1 MRRASKYDII
11 RVDMNTRFLGF
22 LACLTGWAA
31 VAHSAGLLQAQSFPK
46 TFNDLSFTDRM
57 ALRAEG
63 YAPFETEYDEQGRCI
78 SGCPY
83 AGMTIEDEEEA
94 VARLTDQAHRDLAAY
109 RAQRVAAARAA
120 MGAQVTDAQASDA
133 TQTPDTS
140 NTSNVQSDAAVPSIP
155 SLPNM
160 PNLPTDTVHGDA
172 GGLAPIDIGGAQNN
186 TIRRD
191 MPTLPNLPHV
201 IGGAEQDTTQTLLPP
216 TYVPQQPSVPDTEQQ
231 DTEQDDQE
239 PEQTQPARPAPIER
253 VTPVPNQP
261 AQPLNPSGPARPVYP
276 QPTQPVQPSEPEP
289 EPEPAQPSQPAQPA
303 RPQPSAPAPS
313 APQPSAPAATRTC
326 NPYVASTPVGNP
338 LPTGCPLGANPMI
351 ITSPFTTSRY
361 HPTKHVYKSHLGV
374 DLRAAMGTD
383 VFATAAGVV
392 SYVGNEP
399 KGCGTYVKILHDS
412 NYATTYCHLSQALVS
427 KGDKVEA
434 GCRIGRSGN
443 TGASSGPHLH
453 YAITPNAA
461 QGNKV
466 AIDPT
471 TMIEYCTLKN
481 K

>member
-1 MRRASKYDII
+1 M
-11 RVDMNTRFLGF
+11 
-22 LACLTGWAA
+22 TGWAA
-31 VAHSAGLLQAQSFPK
+31 VAHSASLLQAQSFPK

-57 ALRAEG
+57 AVRAEG

-120 MGAQVTDAQASDA
+120 MGTQVAGAQTSDA

-140 NTSNVQSDAAVPSIP
+140 NVSNAQSDVSVPSIP
-155 SLPNM
+155 MLPNL
-160 PNLPTDTVHGDA
+160 PNLPTDTVHGGA
-172 GGLAPIDIGGAQNN
+172 GGLAQIDIGGAQDN

-191 MPTLPNLPHV
+191 MPTLPNLPHI
-201 IGGAEQDTTQTLLPP
+201 IGGATQGSPQVLTPP
-216 TYVPQQPSVPDTEQQ
+216 TYVPQQPSVPNTEQQ
-231 DTEQDDQE
+231 DTEPDE
-239 PEQTQPARPAPIER
+239 PESEQAAPTRPAPIER
-253 VTPVPNQP
+253 VTPVPTQP
-261 AQPLNPSGPARPVYP
+261 AQPSNPAGPVRPSYP
-276 QPTQPVQPSEPEP
+276 EPAQPVQPSVPEPTPEP
-289 EPEPAQPSQPAQPA
+289 EPEPAQPSQ
-303 RPQPSAPAPS
+303 PQPSAPAPS

-351 ITSPFTTSRY
+351 ITSPFSTARY
-361 HPTKHVYKSHLGV
+361 HPTKHVYKSHHGV

-412 NYATTYCHLSQALVS
+412 NYATTYCHLSRALVS

-434 GCRIGRSGN
+434 GCRIGLSGN
-443 TGASSGPHLH
+443 TGASSAPHLH
-453 YAITPNAA
+453 YAITPDAA
-461 QGNKV
+461 KGNKV

>member
-1 MRRASKYDII
+1 MRPVSKYDII
-11 RVDMNTRFLGF
+11 RVDMNTRFWGF

-31 VAHSAGLLQAQSFPK
+31 VAHSASLLQAQSFPK

-57 ALRAEG
+57 AVRAEG

-120 MGAQVTDAQASDA
+120 MGTQVTGAQTSD
-133 TQTPDTS
+133 TPQTPDTS
-140 NTSNVQSDAAVPSIP
+140 NVSNAQSDVSVPSIP
-155 SLPNM
+155 MLPNL
-160 PNLPTDTVHGDA
+160 PNLPTNTVHGGA
-172 GGLAPIDIGGAQNN
+172 GGLAQIDIGGAQDN

-191 MPTLPNLPHV
+191 MPTLPNLPHI
-201 IGGAEQDTTQTLLPP
+201 IGGATQGSPQVLTPP
-216 TYVPQQPSVPDTEQQ
+216 TYVPQQPSVPNTEQQ
-231 DTEQDDQE
+231 DTEPDE
-239 PEQTQPARPAPIER
+239 PESEQAAPTRPAPIER
-253 VTPVPNQP
+253 ITPVPTQP
-261 AQPLNPSGPARPVYP
+261 AQPSNPAGPVRPSYP
-276 QPTQPVQPSEPEP
+276 QPAQPVQPSVPEPTPEP
-289 EPEPAQPSQPAQPA
+289 EPEPAQPSQ
-303 RPQPSAPAPS
+303 PQPSAPAPS

-351 ITSPFTTSRY
+351 ITSPFSTARY
-361 HPTKHVYKSHLGV
+361 HPTKHVYKSHHGV

-412 NYATTYCHLSQALVS
+412 NYATTYCHLSRALVS

-434 GCRIGRSGN
+434 GCRIGLSGN
-443 TGASSGPHLH
+443 TGASSAPHLH
-453 YAITPNAA
+453 YAITPDAA
-461 QGNKV
+461 KGNKV

>member
-1 MRRASKYDII
+1 
-11 RVDMNTRFLGF
+11 MNTRFWGF

-31 VAHSAGLLQAQSFPK
+31 VAHSASLLQAQSFPK

-57 ALRAEG
+57 AVRAEG

-120 MGAQVTDAQASDA
+120 MSAQVTDAQASDA

-140 NTSNVQSDAAVPSIP
+140 NTSNVQSDASVPSIP
-155 SLPNM
+155 TL
-160 PNLPTDTVHGDA
+160 PNLPTDTVHGGA

-186 TIRRD
+186 TIQRD
-191 MPTLPNLPHV
+191 MPTLPNLPKI
-201 IGGAEQDTTQTLLPP
+201 IGGATQDSPQALTPP

-239 PEQTQPARPAPIER
+239 PEQTAPARPAPIER

-261 AQPLNPSGPARPVYP
+261 AQPSNPAGPARPVYP
-276 QPTQPVQPSEPEP
+276 QPAQPVQPSVPEP

-303 RPQPSAPAPS
+303 KPQPSAPAPS
-313 APQPSAPAATRTC
+313 VPQPSAPAATRTC

>member
-1 MRRASKYDII
+1 
-11 RVDMNTRFLGF
+11 
-22 LACLTGWAA
+22 
-31 VAHSAGLLQAQSFPK
+31 
-46 TFNDLSFTDRM
+46 
-57 ALRAEG
+57 
-63 YAPFETEYDEQGRCI
+63 
-78 SGCPY
+78 
-83 AGMTIEDEEEA
+83 
-94 VARLTDQAHRDLAAY
+94 
-109 RAQRVAAARAA
+109 
-120 MGAQVTDAQASDA
+120 
-133 TQTPDTS
+133 
-140 NTSNVQSDAAVPSIP
+140 
-155 SLPNM
+155 
-160 PNLPTDTVHGDA
+160 
-172 GGLAPIDIGGAQNN
+172 
-186 TIRRD
+186 
-191 MPTLPNLPHV
+191 
-201 IGGAEQDTTQTLLPP
+201 
-216 TYVPQQPSVPDTEQQ
+216 
-231 DTEQDDQE
+231 
-239 PEQTQPARPAPIER
+239 
-253 VTPVPNQP
+253 
-261 AQPLNPSGPARPVYP
+261 
-276 QPTQPVQPSEPEP
+276 
-289 EPEPAQPSQPAQPA
+289 
-303 RPQPSAPAPS
+303 
-313 APQPSAPAATRTC
+313 
-326 NPYVASTPVGNP
+326 
-338 LPTGCPLGANPMI
+338 MI

>member
-1 MRRASKYDII
+1 
-11 RVDMNTRFLGF
+11 MNTRFWGF

-31 VAHSAGLLQAQSFPK
+31 VAHSASLLQAQSFPK

-57 ALRAEG
+57 AVRAEG

-109 RAQRVAAARAA
+109 RAQRAAAARAA
-120 MGAQVTDAQASDA
+120 MGTQVAGAQTSDA
-133 TQTPDTS
+133 AQTPDTS
-140 NTSNVQSDAAVPSIP
+140 NVSNAQSDVSVPSIP
-155 SLPNM
+155 MLPNL
-160 PNLPTDTVHGDA
+160 PNLPTDTVHGGA
-172 GGLAPIDIGGAQNN
+172 GGLAQIDIGGAQDN
-186 TIRRD
+186 TIRRY
-191 MPTLPNLPHV
+191 MPTLPNLPHI
-201 IGGAEQDTTQTLLPP
+201 IGGATQGSPQVLTPP
-216 TYVPQQPSVPDTEQQ
+216 TYVPQQPSVPNTEQQ
-231 DTEQDDQE
+231 DTEPDE
-239 PEQTQPARPAPIER
+239 PESEQAAPTRPAPIER
-253 VTPVPNQP
+253 VTPVPTQP
-261 AQPLNPSGPARPVYP
+261 AQPSNPAGPVRPSYP
-276 QPTQPVQPSEPEP
+276 QPAQPVQPSAPEPTPEP
-289 EPEPAQPSQPAQPA
+289 EPEPAQPSQ
-303 RPQPSAPAPS
+303 PQPSAPAPS

-351 ITSPFTTSRY
+351 ITSPFSTARY

-412 NYATTYCHLSQALVS
+412 NYATTYCHLSRALVS

-434 GCRIGRSGN
+434 GCRIGLSGN
-443 TGASSGPHLH
+443 TGASSAPHLH
-453 YAITPNAA
+453 YAITPDAA
-461 QGNKV
+461 KGNKV

>member
-1 MRRASKYDII
+1 MRPVSKYDII
-11 RVDMNTRFLGF
+11 RSDMNARFWVF
-22 LACLTGWAA
+22 LACMTGWAA
-31 VAHSAGLLQAQSFPK
+31 VAHSASLLQAQSFPK

-57 ALRAEG
+57 AVRAEG

-120 MGAQVTDAQASDA
+120 MGTQVTGAQTSD
-133 TQTPDTS
+133 TPQTPDTS
-140 NTSNVQSDAAVPSIP
+140 NVSNAQSDVSVPSIP
-155 SLPNM
+155 MLPNL
-160 PNLPTDTVHGDA
+160 PNLPTDTVHGGA
-172 GGLAPIDIGGAQNN
+172 GGLAQIDIGGAQDN

-191 MPTLPNLPHV
+191 MPTLPNLPHI
-201 IGGAEQDTTQTLLPP
+201 IGGATQGSPQVLTPP
-216 TYVPQQPSVPDTEQQ
+216 TYVPQQPSVPNTEQQ
-231 DTEQDDQE
+231 DTEPDE
-239 PEQTQPARPAPIER
+239 PESEQAAPTRPAPIER
-253 VTPVPNQP
+253 ITPVPTQP
-261 AQPLNPSGPARPVYP
+261 AQPSNPAGPVRPSYP
-276 QPTQPVQPSEPEP
+276 EPAQPVQPSVPEPAPEP
-289 EPEPAQPSQPAQPA
+289 EPEPAQPSQ
-303 RPQPSAPAPS
+303 PQPSAPAPS

-351 ITSPFTTSRY
+351 ITSPFSTARY
-361 HPTKHVYKSHLGV
+361 HPTKHVYKSHHGV

-412 NYATTYCHLSQALVS
+412 NYATTYCHLSRALVS

-434 GCRIGRSGN
+434 GCRIGLSGN
-443 TGASSGPHLH
+443 TGASSAPHLH
-453 YAITPNAA
+453 YAITPDAA
-461 QGNKV
+461 KGNKV

>member
-1 MRRASKYDII
+1 
-11 RVDMNTRFLGF
+11 MNTRFWGF

-31 VAHSAGLLQAQSFPK
+31 VAHSASLLQAQSFPK

-120 MGAQVTDAQASDA
+120 MVAQVTDAQASDA

-140 NTSNVQSDAAVPSIP
+140 NTSNVQSGASVPSIP
-155 SLPNM
+155 SLPDM
-160 PNLPTDTVHGDA
+160 PSLPTDTVHGGA

-276 QPTQPVQPSEPEP
+276 QPAQPVQPSEPEP

-303 RPQPSAPAPS
+303 R
-313 APQPSAPAATRTC
+313 PQPSAPAATRTC

>member
-1 MRRASKYDII
+1 MRYASKYDII
-11 RVDMNTRFLGF
+11 RDDMNTRFWGF

-31 VAHSAGLLQAQSFPK
+31 VAHSASLLQAQSFPK

-57 ALRAEG
+57 AVRAEG
-63 YAPFETEYDEQGRCI
+63 YAPFETEYDAQGRCI

-83 AGMTIEDEEEA
+83 TGMTIEDEEGA

-120 MGAQVTDAQASDA
+120 MGTQVAGAQTSDT
-133 TQTPDTS
+133 TQTPDVS
-140 NTSNVQSDAAVPSIP
+140 NAQSNVSVPSIP
-155 SLPNM
+155 MLPNL
-160 PNLPTDTVHGDA
+160 PNLPTDTVHGGA
-172 GGLAPIDIGGAQNN
+172 GGLAQIDIGGAQDN

-191 MPTLPNLPHV
+191 MPTLPNLPK
-201 IGGAEQDTTQTLLPP
+201 ITSGAQQGTVSTLPPP
-216 TYVPQQPSVPDTEQQ
+216 TYAPQQPSAPYTEQP
-231 DTEQDDQE
+231 EQD
-239 PEQTQPARPAPIER
+239 
-253 VTPVPNQP
+253 VP
-261 AQPLNPSGPARPVYP
+261 
-276 QPTQPVQPSEPEP
+276 EPEP
-289 EPEPAQPSQPAQPA
+289 EPEQPAQPS
-303 RPQPSAPAPS
+303 APV
-313 APQPSAPAATRTC
+313 ATRTC
-326 NPYVASTPVGNP
+326 NPYVASTPVGNL

-351 ITSPFTTSRY
+351 ITSPFSTARY
-361 HPTKHVYKSHLGV
+361 HPTKHVYKSHHGV

-412 NYATTYCHLSQALVS
+412 NYATTYCHLSRALVS

-434 GCRIGRSGN
+434 GCRIGLSGN
-443 TGASSGPHLH
+443 TGASSAPHLH
-453 YAITPNAA
+453 YAITPDAA
-461 QGNKV
+461 KGNKV

-471 TMIEYCTLKN
+471 IMIEYCTLKN

>member
-1 MRRASKYDII
+1 MRPVSKYDII
-11 RVDMNTRFLGF
+11 RVDMNTRFWGF

-31 VAHSAGLLQAQSFPK
+31 VAHSASLLQAQSFPK

-57 ALRAEG
+57 AVRAEG

-83 AGMTIEDEEEA
+83 TGMTIEDEEEA

-109 RAQRVAAARAA
+109 RAQRAAAARAA
-120 MGAQVTDAQASDA
+120 MG
-133 TQTPDTS
+133 TQT
-140 NTSNVQSDAAVPSIP
+140 SDAAQTSDVSNVSNAQSNSSVPP
-155 SLPNM
+155 VPNL
-160 PNLPTDTVHGDA
+160 PNLPTDIAHSGVV
-172 GGLAPIDIGGAQNN
+172 GGLAPIDISGVPDTAI
-186 TIRRD
+186 IRD
-191 MPTLPNLPHV
+191 IPTLPNLPKITSDAQQGTV
-201 IGGAEQDTTQTLLPP
+201 STLPPP
-216 TYVPQQPSVPDTEQQ
+216 TYAPQQPSAPYTE
-231 DTEQDDQE
+231 
-239 PEQTQPARPAPIER
+239 
-253 VTPVPNQP
+253 QP
-261 AQPLNPSGPARPVYP
+261 AQD
-276 QPTQPVQPSEPEP
+276 EPEP
-289 EPEPAQPSQPAQPA
+289 EPEPEQSA
-303 RPQPSAPAPS
+303 QPSAPV
-313 APQPSAPAATRTC
+313 ATRTC

-351 ITSPFTTSRY
+351 ITSPFSTARY
-361 HPTKHVYKSHLGV
+361 HPTKHVYKSHHGV

-412 NYATTYCHLSQALVS
+412 NYATTYCHLSRALVS

-434 GCRIGRSGN
+434 GCRIGLSGN
-443 TGASSGPHLH
+443 TGASSAPHLH
-453 YAITPNAA
+453 YAITPDAA
-461 QGNKV
+461 KGNKV

-471 TMIEYCTLKN
+471 IMIEYCTLKN